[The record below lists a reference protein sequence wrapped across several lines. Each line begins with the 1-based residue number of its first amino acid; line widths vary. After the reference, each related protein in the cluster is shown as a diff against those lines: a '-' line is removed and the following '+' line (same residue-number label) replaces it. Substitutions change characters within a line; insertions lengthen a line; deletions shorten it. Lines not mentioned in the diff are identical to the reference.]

1 VPNIRSQTVFNDGGP
16 QALEIVASD
25 GRTFT
30 LTKAAVRTFYQSTT
44 GTAAARRAAV
54 IAFVKNGIIA
64 ALGAEQIDPLE
75 LDYDF
80 STVDGRITTASIVR
94 ASAEPVVL

>member
-1 VPNIRSQTVFNDGGP
+1 VPNIRSQTVYNDGGP

-30 LTKAAVRTFYQSTT
+30 LTKAAVQAFYQSTS
-44 GTAAARRAAV
+44 GNAASRRAQV
-54 IAFVKNGIIA
+54 IQWCKESIVA
-64 ALGAEQIDPLE
+64 ALGPEQIAIAD

-80 STVDGRITTASIVR
+80 DLATGVITTARIGL
-94 ASAEPVVL
+94 P